1 MRNFIFNPKDIAYH
15 RISLVPIQKFVLQTS
30 PTSLHSTITSWA
42 EDYGLKSRI
51 PGEYMK
57 IRSWLF

>member
-1 MRNFIFNPKDIAYH
+1 MD
-15 RISLVPIQKFVLQTS
+15 LQKKGLRST
-30 PTSLHSTITSWA
+30 PTSHRSTITSWA

-57 IRSWLF
+57 IKS